1 MTRMSGPEAIAKFRA
16 DAQAA
21 ADVADALER
30 AESAGIETGFIDF
43 GPTMEQRLEALGQE
57 LAVAETAR
65 LAAEA
70 RADRLEAT
78 ARQRQNE
85 AVALRRLLAKIR
97 RDTDPE
103 SIPVEFPADG
113 TVLNIVGWWKPGA
126 DPDGLD
132 GGERYIKAAFE
143 SREAAARQGFL
154 PLWAP
159 AG

>member
-21 ADVADALER
+21 TAIADAFER

-43 GPTMEQRLEALGQE
+43 GPTMEARLEALGQE
-57 LAVAETAR
+57 LAVAQVAR
-65 LAAEA
+65 AAAEA

-78 ARQRQNE
+78 AKQRQNE
-85 AVALRRLLAKIR
+85 ALTLRRVLAAIR

-103 SIPVEFPADG
+103 SLPVEFPADG
-113 TVLNIVGWWKPGA
+113 TVLNIIGWWRPGA
-126 DPDGLD
+126 DPDGLE
-132 GGERYIKAAFE
+132 GGERYFKAAFE
-143 SREAAARQGFL
+143 SREAAARRGFL
-154 PLWAP
+154 PLYVP

>member
-1 MTRMSGPEAIAKFRA
+1 MTQMSGPEAIAKFRA

-21 ADVADALER
+21 TDVADALER
-30 AESAGIETGFIDF
+30 AEAAGIETGFIDF
-43 GPTMEQRLEALGQE
+43 GPTMERRLAALGQE

-70 RADRLEAT
+70 RADRFEAT
-78 ARQRQNE
+78 AKQRQNE
-85 AVALRRLLAKIR
+85 ALTLRRVLAGIR

-103 SIPVEFPADG
+103 ALPVEFPADG

-126 DPDGLD
+126 DPDGLA
-132 GGERYIKAAFE
+132 GGEQYIKAAFD
-143 SREAAARQGFL
+143 SREAAARRGFL